1 MKVSQDPDL
10 DPVAD
15 DGVEGVL
22 VPDIDLAPPVEQHV
36 LLGLCVKH
44 VEGLDPGPE
53 SELAHLQPPP
63 PGPYLRHVQ
72 PDPPERGQQVRG
84 DGEQDGVER
93 NLSREKVENCNA
105 AFNGQGG
112 FYSRCLSV
120 VSSPCYLPAPPPSP
134 PRDRTRVTQ
143 ATCTTCPGH
152 VTPARGPPAPPGPP
166 STRWPRLCPPRW

>member
-36 LLGLCVKH
+36 LLGLSVEH

-63 PGPYLRHVQ
+63 PGPDLRHVQ

-93 NLSREKVENCNA
+93 NLSREKVKNCNA
-105 AFNGQGG
+105 IQW
-112 FYSRCLSV
+112 
-120 VSSPCYLPAPPPSP
+120 
-134 PRDRTRVTQ
+134 
-143 ATCTTCPGH
+143 
-152 VTPARGPPAPPGPP
+152 AR
-166 STRWPRLCPPRW
+166 RILF

>member
-1 MKVSQDPDL
+1 MKASQDPDL

-36 LLGLCVKH
+36 LLGLSIEH

-63 PGPYLRHVQ
+63 PGPDLRHVQ

-93 NLSREKVENCNA
+93 NL
-105 AFNGQGG
+105 
-112 FYSRCLSV
+112 
-120 VSSPCYLPAPPPSP
+120 PAPPPSP
-134 PRDRTRVTQ
+134 ARDRTRVTQ
-143 ATCTTCPGH
+143 ATCTTCRGH

-166 STRWPRLCPPRW
+166 STRWPRRCPLRW